1 MKYNFL
7 LPIAKLMKKSKYQ
20 QYIHSFIVCI
30 PGTYAFWFRFWYNIV
45 TALIRVV
52 FRGAAFIRGRR
63 VFQCQYSKVRRLL
76 EGDTYLRPG
85 AY

>member
-1 MKYNFL
+1 MHFGLYSGL
-7 LPIAKLMKKSKYQ
+7 LY
-20 QYIHSFIVCI
+20 
-30 PGTYAFWFRFWYNIV
+30 V

-63 VFQCQYSKVRRLL
+63 VFQCQYPKVRRLL
-76 EGDTYLRPG
+76 EGDTYLRPS